1 MEHAACR
8 EHAEVFFPAVPVDAP
23 RYNAWEQDSA
33 PWAKQICASCPVFGD
48 CAAAALR
55 ATEVPASTQG
65 VWAAMTRWER
75 DWIRKN
81 PDHARELSQQ
91 LAAAGVDPIVLSMV
105 RISPDPSELEST
117 AAETAERFGVPGW
130 VADEWHRRRE
140 ISRGSTP
147 WGEGIRSAVAEEP
160 DRWFSAVELVD
171 RFAPLIPQERIRA
184 KREQRKRYGSS
195 STERAAVSTL
205 IGGVIYTAIRRGYF
219 IRRNA
224 PDGSLEV
231 RAAAS
236 FAVAA

>member
-8 EHAEVFFPAVPVDAP
+8 EHAEIFFPEVPVDAP

-33 PWAKQICASCPVFGD
+33 PWAKQICGSCPVFGD
-48 CAAAALR
+48 CAAVALR

-105 RISPDPSELEST
+105 RVSPDPSELEST
-117 AAETAERFGVPGW
+117 ATETAERFGVPEW
-130 VADEWHRRRE
+130 VASEWHRRRE
-140 ISRGSTP
+140 LSRASTP
-147 WGEGIRSAVAEEP
+147 WGKAVRGAVASEP

-171 RFAPLIPQERIRA
+171 RFGPLIPQERIRI
-184 KREQRKRYGSS
+184 RQEQRKRHGSS
-195 STERAAVSTL
+195 STERAAVSTI

-219 IRRNA
+219 IRRSA
-224 PDGSLEV
+224 PGGGLEV
-231 RAAAS
+231 RAAPRL
-236 FAVAA
+236 AAAA

>member
-8 EHAEVFFPAVPVDAP
+8 EHAEVFFPEVPVDAP

-33 PWAKQICASCPVFGD
+33 PRAKQVCGSCPVFGD
-48 CAAAALR
+48 CAATALL

-81 PDHARELSQQ
+81 PDHARELSRQ
-91 LAAAGVDPIVLSMV
+91 LVAAGVDPIVLSMV
-105 RISPDPSELEST
+105 RVSPDPVELEST
-117 AAETAERFGVPGW
+117 AAETAERFGVPEW
-130 VADEWHRRRE
+130 VAEEWHRRRGL
-140 ISRGSTP
+140 SRGSTP
-147 WGEGIRSAVAEEP
+147 WGEAVRSAVASEP

-171 RFAPLIPQERIRA
+171 RFAPLIPQERVRA
-184 KREQRKRYGSS
+184 RQEQRRRHGSS
-195 STERAAVSTL
+195 STERAAVSTI

-219 IRRNA
+219 IKRNTLA
-224 PDGSLEV
+224 GGLEV

-236 FAVAA
+236 FAAAA